1 MNVTKC
7 ISLRQV
13 SMTKFYFIFCVIM
26 VLHANANHYSID
38 LKAEVLN
45 ENTIRIPFKLVGH
58 LMVVEGEVF
67 NKKGNFIIDTGSE
80 KLILNRVH
88 FPFKSS
94 RYQRASVSGVL
105 GSVENIVRKKVDD
118 FQIRNLSIENV
129 SSDIIDLSHIEKS
142 KNFKLLGIIGYTILK
157 NYEVFIDLHLNQIT
171 LSKVDKRGNK
181 LDARP
186 FLEKIVDSVDFK
198 LRKHTIVINGL
209 VGNKKLKF
217 GLDSGAEFNQLNKT
231 VNKKVLKSFVSFRR
245 MYVMG
250 MGNQKSEVL
259 VGKLNDVK
267 LKDSFDLMPMN
278 TILINFDGMFDAY
291 GVFLDGVLGYEFLKQ
306 KRTIINYKK
315 KKLYFVDYPY

>member
-1 MNVTKC
+1 
-7 ISLRQV
+7 
-13 SMTKFYFIFCVIM
+13 M

-58 LMVVEGEVF
+58 LIVVEGEVF
-67 NKKGNFIIDTGSE
+67 NEKGNFIIDTGSE

-94 RYQRASVSGVL
+94 RFQPTSVSGVL
-105 GSVENIVRKKVDD
+105 GEVEGLVRKKVNL
-118 FQIRNLSIENV
+118 FQIQNLSIENV
-129 SSDIIDLSHIEKS
+129 NSDIIDLSHIEKS
-142 KNFKLLGIIGYTILK
+142 KNFKLLGIIGYSILK

-198 LRKHTIVINGL
+198 LRKHTIVINAL

-278 TILINFDGMFDAY
+278 TILINFDGMFEAY

-315 KKLYFVDYPY
+315 KKLYFVEYPN